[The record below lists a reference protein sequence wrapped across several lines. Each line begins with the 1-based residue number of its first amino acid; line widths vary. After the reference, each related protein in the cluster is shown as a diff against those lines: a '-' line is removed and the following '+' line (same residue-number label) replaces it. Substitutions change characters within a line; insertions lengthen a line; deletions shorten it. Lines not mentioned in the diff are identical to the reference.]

1 MPKALPKPL
10 PVLGRRK
17 IKPESIEAALKEV
30 NGRAY
35 SHAITEFRQVERTA
49 RLAEE
54 ALAERD
60 LPIKYRD
67 GARLTCAPSGPGK
80 AYARYSSSVASTEI
94 CLERIRG
101 TWCLVSVE
109 KCSIHAEF
117 NGTFSMELPRE
128 AIGQILVR
136 TLKGIIPRDA
146 PEGSFERMCLGSFI
160 HEISQ
165 VALPEDP
172 SNHARMNAVAIVDG
186 LISSGYSRSV
196 P

>member
-10 PVLGRRK
+10 PVFGRRK
-17 IKPESIEAALKEV
+17 IRPEAIEAALQAV

-35 SHAITEFRQVERTA
+35 AHAVTQFRQVERA
-49 RLAEE
+49 AHLAEE
-54 ALAERD
+54 ALTERN

-67 GARLTCAPSGPGK
+67 GARLTYTPSGPGK
-80 AYARYSSSVASTEI
+80 SYARYSSSVVSTEI

-101 TWCLVSVE
+101 TWCLVSAE
-109 KCSIHAEF
+109 KCTIQADLD
-117 NGTFSMELPRE
+117 GTFSMELPRE

-146 PEGSFERMCLGSFI
+146 PEGSFEQMCLGSFI

-165 VALPEDP
+165 VVLPEDP

-186 LISSGYSRSV
+186 LISSGYSRSA

>member
-1 MPKALPKPL
+1 MTKALPKPL
-10 PVLGRRK
+10 PILGRRK
-17 IKPESIEAALKEV
+17 INKEAVETALEQV

-35 SHAITEFRQVERTA
+35 AHAITEFRQVERAA
-49 RLAEE
+49 RLGEE
-54 ALAERD
+54 ALAERG
-60 LPIKYRD
+60 LPVKYRD
-67 GARLTCAPSGPGK
+67 GARLTYTLAGPGK
-80 AYARYSSSVASTEI
+80 AYARYASAVASTEI

-101 TWCLVSVE
+101 TWCLIHIE
-109 KCSIHAEF
+109 KCSIQADLE
-117 NGTFSMELPRE
+117 GTFSMELPRE

-165 VALPEDP
+165 VVLPEDP

-186 LISSGYSRSV
+186 LISSGYSRTA